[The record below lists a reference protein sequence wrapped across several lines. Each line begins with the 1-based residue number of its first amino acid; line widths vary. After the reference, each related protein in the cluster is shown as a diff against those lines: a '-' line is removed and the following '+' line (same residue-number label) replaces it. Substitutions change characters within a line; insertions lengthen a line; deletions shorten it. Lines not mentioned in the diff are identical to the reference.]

1 VRGGSGAAPSQKFIK
16 EIRKIYSFKCVKFFI
31 KDWLIYLIYVNNINV
46 SYAKVVDSNLTQP
59 AISFIFFILLFGGAA
74 SSGALDRVSCI
85 NGMQRRVALP

>member
-1 VRGGSGAAPSQKFIK
+1 VRGGSGAAPFQKFIK

-46 SYAKVVDSNLTQP
+46 SYAKVVDSNLTL
-59 AISFIFFILLFGGAA
+59 FILLFGGAA

>member
-16 EIRKIYSFKCVKFFI
+16 EIRKIYSFKCVKCFI

-46 SYAKVVDSNLTQP
+46 SYAKVVDSNLTL
-59 AISFIFFILLFGGAA
+59 FILLFGGSA
-74 SSGALDRVSCI
+74 SSGALDRESCI